1 MKIKS
6 VLMALLSSFILC
18 GSTACEKSGQPEK
31 EADEFRFAVISDS
44 QLVPNPSNYTSV
56 NLKNTFRAIREKEV
70 DLVIL
75 AGDIVDYGEKS
86 LYEYYKRL
94 EDSAFEG
101 TKKPDFLYIMGN
113 HESYNAAG
121 GSLNY
126 KQLAE
131 LFETELEQSKNVH
144 QIINGYHFIGI
155 STDGTEMN
163 CLYSDET
170 LAWAK
175 QCLDES
181 VAEDPSRPVFVAVHV
196 APENTVSGSA
206 TQDGLGNASLDGL
219 FKDYPQV
226 VLFSGHS
233 HRPLA
238 DPLSI
243 YQKDYTVVN
252 TQAVAYTSVATFGVG
267 VVQPG
272 SIDYRYPEG
281 YNDYGYGLI
290 CSVDKKTDRIVMERM
305 NFTLNKKLGDDFVL
319 ESFEKE
325 NFVYTDDRYTKDVAP
340 IFSDSAQLT
349 IEKDIVSTEKYN
361 SYLKFQAATHSDCVI
376 CYQVVV
382 NDGKEE
388 KKYIVYTDYFKGKES
403 MAKNCELYIP
413 GFSLSKTYDIS
424 VYAVSPYHTLSAIP
438 LTAHIEAQK

>member
-1 MKIKS
+1 MRVRGTS
-6 VLMALLSSFILC
+6 VSM
-18 GSTACEKSGQPEK
+18 
-31 EADEFRFAVISDS
+31 
-44 QLVPNPSNYTSV
+44 LVPNPSNYTSV
-56 NLKNTFRAIREKEV
+56 NLKKTFGLIREKEV

-170 LAWAK
+170 LVWAK

-252 TQAVAYTSVATFGVG
+252 TQAVAYT
-267 VVQPG
+267 
-272 SIDYRYPEG
+272 
-281 YNDYGYGLI
+281 
-290 CSVDKKTDRIVMERM
+290 
-305 NFTLNKKLGDDFVL
+305 
-319 ESFEKE
+319 
-325 NFVYTDDRYTKDVAP
+325 
-340 IFSDSAQLT
+340 
-349 IEKDIVSTEKYN
+349 
-361 SYLKFQAATHSDCVI
+361 
-376 CYQVVV
+376 
-382 NDGKEE
+382 
-388 KKYIVYTDYFKGKES
+388 
-403 MAKNCELYIP
+403 
-413 GFSLSKTYDIS
+413 
-424 VYAVSPYHTLSAIP
+424 
-438 LTAHIEAQK
+438 